1 MTSTPRTA
9 RAVVGVTTLCAM
21 GGAWLLGGA
30 GAAVA
35 VERPAR
41 ASAGEVSPLPRSF
54 SFDGMSP
61 GQTRSTIVDL
71 ASTHA
76 TDGSVVEVR
85 VTTGGELAPSLSTA
99 VEACHAAWVGD
110 DCPTGAVVLVDG
122 WRGGRAGAADED
134 VVLPAG
140 ATTALKVSVTLDEG
154 VPAGATGSIRYDL
167 ALRGEQEG
175 TPGTGTDP
183 SGPDGSVG
191 AGGTD
196 GSGAS
201 GSGAAGGGSG
211 ARPLA
216 PTGANVWT
224 LAALSGALLG
234 IGAALA
240 RRRRREERS

>member
-21 GGAWLLGGA
+21 GGAWLLGGV

-35 VERPAR
+35 VELPAR

-85 VTTGGELAPSLSTA
+85 VTTSGELAPSLSTV
-99 VEACHAAWVGD
+99 VEACHAPWADD

-122 WRGGRAGAADED
+122 WRGGQAGAAHEA

-140 ATTALKVSVTLDEG
+140 ATTSLKVSVTLDDD
-154 VPAGATGSIRYDL
+154 VPAGATGAVRFDL
-167 ALRGEQEG
+167 AIQG
-175 TPGTGTDP
+175 TQDGSSAGSGTGVPDDASRP
-183 SGPDGSVG
+183 ASGGRP
-191 AGGTD
+191 
-196 GSGAS
+196 GSGS
-201 GSGAAGGGSG
+201 LAA
-211 ARPLA
+211 
-216 PTGANVWT
+216 TGATVT
-224 LAALSGALLG
+224 ALAALAGGLLGVGGALV
-234 IGAALA
+234 
-240 RRRRREERS
+240 RRRRDAQNGRRRG

>member
-30 GAAVA
+30 SAAVA
-35 VERPAR
+35 VELPAR
-41 ASAGEVSPLPRSF
+41 APAGEVSPLPRSF

-61 GQTRSTIVDL
+61 GQTRSTVVDL

-85 VTTGGELAPSLSTA
+85 VTTSGELAPSLSTV
-99 VEACHAAWVGD
+99 VEACHAAWADD

-122 WRGGRAGAADED
+122 WRGGQAGAAHED

-140 ATTALKVSVTLDEG
+140 ATTALKVSVTLDED

-167 ALRGEQEG
+167 ALRGEAEG

-183 SGPDGSVG
+183 SGTDGSG
-191 AGGTD
+191 TAGGTD
-196 GSGAS
+196 

-211 ARPLA
+211 TGPLA
-216 PTGANVWT
+216 LTGANVWT

-234 IGAALA
+234 IGAALV